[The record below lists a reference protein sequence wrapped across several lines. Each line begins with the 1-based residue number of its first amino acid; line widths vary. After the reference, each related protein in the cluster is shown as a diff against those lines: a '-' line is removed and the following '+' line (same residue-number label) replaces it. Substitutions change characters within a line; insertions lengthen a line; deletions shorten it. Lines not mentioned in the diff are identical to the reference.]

1 VLEALGW
8 GAVAVSPYVV
18 GALVGVSRP
27 WPPRVIGVVLGF
39 GIGVLISAV
48 SFELADEGL
57 KKGGLRDLAIGLVL
71 GGVAFFA
78 ADALSD
84 RWAESSGGAG
94 KSLVVGAFLD
104 SVPETLV
111 LGVGL
116 AKGLGVSAALLI
128 GVMLENLP
136 ESMGS
141 SVALKEDG
149 VEPRRIVPL
158 WVAVAV
164 VSAIAAPVGFVV
176 ADALGED
183 LQAFIN
189 GFVAGALLVMIVD
202 SMAPEASER
211 AGRLAGIVTTLG
223 FAAGVALS

>member
-1 VLEALGW
+1 MLEALGW

-116 AKGLGVSAALLI
+116 AKGLGVSAALLV